1 MKKYYYLS
9 DYFVIHE
16 GDKNTLI
23 FIGTKGEE
31 NYLEAIMDPGYN
43 EDLNAYLALGSK
55 DPISQEEFYCK
66 LELEKIEKVK
76 KAKEAKKLAE
86 STIPHS
92 DYIPF

>member
-31 NYLEAIMDPGYN
+31 NYLDAIMDPGY
-43 EDLNAYLALGSK
+43 
-55 DPISQEEFYCK
+55 
-66 LELEKIEKVK
+66 
-76 KAKEAKKLAE
+76 
-86 STIPHS
+86 
-92 DYIPF
+92 IPF